1 MRFPLILL
9 VIVILTFFAHDI
21 THMTLFAQSTWT
33 MGLINELE
41 RNSKSAPT
49 PSQRLIDL
57 KAWLNFLENKTVTL
71 YPTIFNPTDQTEI
84 AQLKSAAI
92 ADISLLTDQIAK
104 AQEFKTAAENAL
116 AQGVLELA
124 ALFQNATY
132 NDPALAP
139 IITAQVQQITNQ
151 LTAKI
156 ETLIS
161 RQKENSIAARAD
173 LIALLNSADDAPYF
187 DNKLRQRIIDAQQA
201 IAAYQESCLDG
212 KKFVDDLKDAQKNQI
227 TWGNQIDAIIA
238 MLQDPANGELERDF
252 IIVY

>member
-9 VIVILTFFAHDI
+9 IMATLTFFAHD
-21 THMTLFAQSTWT
+21 TLFTQSTWV

-49 PSQRLIDL
+49 PPQRLIDL

-71 YPTIFNPTDQTEI
+71 YPTIFNPTDLAKIE
-84 AQLKSAAI
+84 QLKSAAT

-104 AQEFKTAAENAL
+104 AQEFKAAAEKAL
-116 AQGVLELA
+116 AQGVLGLA
-124 ALFQNATY
+124 TLFQNVTY

-139 IITAQVQQITNQ
+139 IITAQVPQTTNQ

-156 ETLIS
+156 ETLINS
-161 RQKENSIAARAD
+161 QKENSIAARAD
-173 LIALLNSADDAPYF
+173 LITLLNSADDAPYF
-187 DNKLRQRIIDAQQA
+187 DNKVHQKIIDAQQT

-212 KKFVDDLKDAQKNQI
+212 KKFVDDLTGAQKNQI
-227 TWGNQIDAIIA
+227 TWGNQIDAIISI
-238 MLQDPANGELERDF
+238 LQDPANGGLERDF